1 MPEVRVKCPYC
12 RREFIVHL
20 GLTEKTVEEEEK
32 KEEVATTPAPTV
44 TPPKVELK
52 PKLPAKV

>member
-1 MPEVRVKCPYC
+1 MKCPYC

-32 KEEVATTPAPTV
+32 KEEVATAPAPTV

-52 PKLPAKV
+52 PKLPGKE